1 MFRAMMSEPDDFPL
15 ISRKGV
21 RSSPRLHVA
30 NVASLR
36 GIVVMVFSGLPI
48 SLNNDT
54 SAAKSHPKI
63 YKDDDKES
71 VSGCDDIILNAL
83 SPSFI
88 EKFQYR
94 TKLRISGGKRTSTI
108 IEELLYCTKGD
119 MMVQRRRHRP
129 KKRAREDNK
138 TEEEANKSFKQFDHR
153 TTSDGVP
160 GIQHYIMSPKDLL
173 NHDYPFAT
181 ESYLSSLAP
190 PAPDSAFM
198 EYRGRL
204 LVPMQLPSLE
214 EACRFISECV
224 PEVPGLE
231 GYVCTLPPPLPS
243 SPYLQ
248 EKRDLS
254 TLLKVFAL
262 DCEMCEV
269 EGGRSELIRISLVN
283 DDSQVLLLC
292 PAAGLG
298 LGLRFGI

>member
-1 MFRAMMSEPDDFPL
+1 MFRAMMSEPDDFSL
-15 ISRKGV
+15 ISRKGD

-36 GIVVMVFSGLPI
+36 GIVVMFFSGLPI
-48 SLNNDT
+48 SLNHDA
-54 SAAKSHPKI
+54 SAAKSHLKI
-63 YKDDDKES
+63 YKDDGEES
-71 VSGCDDIILNAL
+71 VGGCDDIILNAL

-94 TKLRISGGKRTSTI
+94 TKLRISGGKRISSVI
-108 IEELLYCTKGD
+108 DELLYCTKGD

-129 KKRAREDNK
+129 KKRARKDNK
-138 TEEEANKSFKQFDHR
+138 TEEEANEGFEQFAHHR
-153 TTSDGVP
+153 TSDGFP
-160 GIQHYIMSPKDLL
+160 DIQHYIMSPKDLL

-198 EYRGRL
+198 DYRGRL
-204 LVPMQLPSLE
+204 LRNSSLPMQLPSLE
-214 EACRFISECV
+214 EACRFISECI

-243 SPYLQ
+243 SPHLQ
-248 EKRDLS
+248 EKRDLN
-254 TLLKVFAL
+254 TLKVFAL

-283 DDSQVLLLC
+283 GDSQVLCCCNVLL
-292 PAAGLG
+292 LG
-298 LGLRFGI
+298 